1 MSFGFAIANAVAARS
16 AWWAC
21 ALFVLAGVAV
31 LDDYGVA
38 QDEGIQR
45 HTAIVALDYVWG
57 RSDEL
62 LRFEN
67 RMYGVAVEAP
77 LLWAERLL
85 GLQDSRAIYLLRHL
99 LTHLLFVTGGLGA
112 AALAFRLYGRRRLAL
127 CALGLF
133 LLHPRLYAH
142 SFFNSKDVPFLSL
155 FMLALL
161 LMHWAFRRGTGT
173 AFALCGAGIGAL
185 INVRPMGLLLVAGVL
200 GLRACDLAYAADGR
214 ARRQV
219 LRTGGLFVAACALT
233 LYALWPYL
241 WSDPVRRLAES
252 LAHMAQAV
260 TSYHQ
265 LFRGRYIEIDALPAA
280 YAPVWFAISTPPY
293 ALLLGLVGVAALA
306 RQVRCRPGALLR
318 HPRVRFEG
326 LALACC
332 ALPVLA
338 VILLDSTLYS
348 GWRHLYF
355 IHAPFCVL
363 ATGGLH
369 ALATSARRC
378 WPAGAGWAYGLAGG
392 GAAAT
397 LGAMAFL
404 HPYQQ
409 LYFNGL
415 VDRATPERLRTRYD
429 LDYFDVAHRQA
440 LEFLLAQYP
449 EAAPLSIHGVE
460 GGRLNWSILPA
471 ADRQRIAFVGSGQA
485 DFLLTQYRARMRGRS
500 GELVPYAPVI
510 HAQKAYGNTVTAVAA
525 VNLARVEAA
534 VAAPYRA
541 AYRALAARTPVVRAD
556 FDVYLDERAVS
567 WVQAPCRQEGPQPGF
582 FLYATPAD
590 PQDLP
595 PHQRR
600 AGFDDLGFYFE
611 ERGVRFDDACL
622 AVVPRPAYP
631 VRRLILGQWWPDEQR
646 VLWQADI
653 PVPPATDM
661 ANAYRAAHRTL
672 AARPPT
678 RRAAFDV
685 YLAASTITFAKAP
698 CAAADTA
705 FPFFVHAAPV
715 HPRALPERSFGNL
728 DFPFHTRGARLD
740 DACLA
745 SIPRPAYPVRQLTV
759 GQWLPAEDRALW
771 QADIPL
777 WPATDMANAYRAAHR
792 TLAARPPT
800 RRAAFDVYL
809 AASTI
814 TFAKAPCAAADTA
827 SRFFVHAVPVN
838 PRALP
843 ERPFGNLDFS
853 FDARGVR
860 LDDACLASIPRPAY
874 PVRQLTVGQWLP
886 AEDRRFWQV
895 DIPVPLAPRGVNAYR
910 AAYRA
915 LASAT
920 PAHRAAFDV
929 HLAANAVAL
938 AKKPCTAAD
947 TQPRFLLHVLPA
959 RIRDLPPTRRRAG
972 FDNRDFEFAWQGA
985 HFDGACLALIPL
997 PDYPVD
1003 RLRVGQFRPGE
1014 APLWLAVVPLTR

>member
-1 MSFGFAIANAVAARS
+1 MTKIKDLRRLISFGFAMADAVAVRS
-16 AWWAC
+16 AWLVC

-31 LDDYGVA
+31 LDDYGVGE
-38 QDEGIQR
+38 DEGYQR
-45 HTAIVALDYVWG
+45 RIAQIVLDYVQG

-62 LRFEN
+62 LHDKD

-99 LTHLLFVTGGLGA
+99 LTHLLFLAGGLGA
-112 AALAFRLYGRRRLAL
+112 AALAFRLYGSRRLAL

-185 INVRPMGLLLVAGVL
+185 INVRPMGFLLFAGVL
-200 GLRACDLAYAADGR
+200 ALRACDLAYAADGR

-219 LRTGGLFVAACALT
+219 LRTGGLFVGACALT

-241 WSDPVRRLAES
+241 WSDPVRRLGES
-252 LAHMAQAV
+252 LAHMAQ
-260 TSYHQ
+260 YPIQYYQ
-265 LFRGRYIEIDALPAA
+265 LFRGRYVNSVAVPPE
-280 YAPVWFAISTPPY
+280 YVPVWFAISTPPY

-318 HPRVRFEG
+318 HPRVRFAG

-369 ALATSARRC
+369 ALATGARRC
-378 WPAGAGWAYGLAGG
+378 WPAGASWAYGLAGG

-415 VDRATPERLRTRYD
+415 VDRATPERLRIRYD

-449 EAAPLSIHGVE
+449 EAAPLSIHAVE
-460 GGRLNWSILPA
+460 GGGPNRNILPA
-471 ADRQRIAFVGSGQA
+471 TDRQRIAFVASGQA
-485 DFLLTQYRARMRGRS
+485 DFLITQYRAQTRRRTGA
-500 GELVPYAPVI
+500 LVPYAPVI
-510 HAQKAYGNTVTAVAA
+510 HAEKAYGNTVTAVAA
-525 VNLARVEAA
+525 VNLARVEDA

-541 AYRALAARTPVVRAD
+541 AYRALVARAPVVRAD
-556 FDVYLDERAVS
+556 FDVYLDEHAVS
-567 WVQAPCRQEGPQPGF
+567 WIQAPCRGGTQLEF
-582 FLYATPAD
+582 FVHVTPAD

-600 AGFDDLGFYFE
+600 SGVDNLGFLFE

-631 VRRLILGQWWPDEQR
+631 VRNLTVGQWWSYEKR

-661 ANAYRAAHRTL
+661 ANEYRAAHRTL
-672 AARPPT
+672 AAHPPT

-685 YLAASTITFAKAP
+685 YTLAASTITFTKAP
-698 CAAADTA
+698 CPAGDTA
-705 FPFFVHAAPV
+705 SRFFMHAVPV
-715 HPRALPERSFGNL
+715 NPRMLPDLFFGNL
-728 DFPFHTRGARLD
+728 DFSFYARGVRFD

-745 SIPRPAYPVRQLTV
+745 SLPRPAYPVRLLTV
-759 GQWLPAEDRALW
+759 GQWLPAEDRVLW
-771 QADIPL
+771 Q
-777 WPATDMANAYRAAHR
+777 T
-792 TLAARPPT
+792 
-800 RRAAFDVYL
+800 
-809 AASTI
+809 
-814 TFAKAPCAAADTA
+814 
-827 SRFFVHAVPVN
+827 
-838 PRALP
+838 
-843 ERPFGNLDFS
+843 
-853 FDARGVR
+853 
-860 LDDACLASIPRPAY
+860 
-874 PVRQLTVGQWLP
+874 
-886 AEDRRFWQV
+886 
-895 DIPVPLAPRGVNAYR
+895 DIPVPLAPRVVNAYR
-910 AAYRA
+910 AVYRA
-915 LASAT
+915 LEAAT

-929 HLAANAVAL
+929 YRVGNAVAF
-938 AKKPCTAAD
+938 AKAPCTAAD
-947 TQPRFLLHVLPA
+947 TQPRFLLHVIPA
-959 RIRDLPPTRRRAG
+959 RIRDLPPARRRVG
-972 FDNRDFEFAWQGA
+972 FDNRDFAFAWQGA
-985 HFDGACLALIPL
+985 HFDGACLARVSL
-997 PDYPVD
+997 PDYPID

-1014 APLWLAVVPLTR
+1014 APLWLADVPLTR